1 MDSTPHSAAH
11 ATPAPGAVSR
21 LFGQVAFWQTMGFL
35 ALVCLVW
42 AKETLDLPSLLFG
55 EPPSPVDWIG
65 ASLLSAGVLAVAL
78 IVVGHTYLQQQRVL
92 KGFISVC
99 SYCHKVHVEE
109 TGWEQMEEYISDRT
123 LAEFTHG
130 ICPTC
135 YGRLV
140 EELEADGTLPPG
152 HRDRGTPPPPAERT

>member
-1 MDSTPHSAAH
+1 MIY
-11 ATPAPGAVSR
+11 GA
-21 LFGQVAFWQTMGFL
+21 
-35 ALVCLVW
+35 
-42 AKETLDLPSLLFG
+42 
-55 EPPSPVDWIG
+55 PPSPVDLMG
-65 ASLLSAGVLAVAL
+65 ASLLSAGVLAIAL

-130 ICPTC
+130 ICPDC
-135 YGRLV
+135 YGRVIL
-140 EELEADGTLPPG
+140 ELEADGTLPPG
-152 HRDRGTPPPPAERT
+152 PRGRLPPPPPAGRT